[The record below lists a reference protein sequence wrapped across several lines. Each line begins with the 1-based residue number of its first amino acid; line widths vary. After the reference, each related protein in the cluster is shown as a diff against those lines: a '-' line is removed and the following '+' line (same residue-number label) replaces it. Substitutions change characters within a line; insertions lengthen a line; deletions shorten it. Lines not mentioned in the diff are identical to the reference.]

1 MIFFVISTLELE
13 SRNKLE
19 GLKGVLV
26 RIFFPLSS
34 YLEIWNHITLIVIH
48 VFLWRWVDFL

>member
-1 MIFFVISTLELE
+1 MIFFFVTSTLELE

-26 RIFFPLSS
+26 RIFSPLSS
-34 YLEIWNHITLIVIH
+34 YFEIWNHITLIVIH
-48 VFLWRWVDFL
+48 VSLWRWVDF